1 MVGVAVIE
9 TLIASKEEDI
19 KIGSQIYYFII
30 LITTEE
36 SIGLKE
42 EGGIVELFCHT

>member
-19 KIGSQIYYFII
+19 KIGSQIYYYNFNNNRGINWVEGEGEGI
-30 LITTEE
+30 ELI
-36 SIGLKE
+36 
-42 EGGIVELFCHT
+42 CHI